1 MNWPALS
8 DGVRFFGYVVG
19 STLDAPTGGPGAS
32 ASTRTSSRVEN
43 GDRERRSVHAH
54 HSPTAITGLND
65 AIDVESGS
73 AQNCARRRSGQVSC
87 WGINLSGELGDG
99 TTSERTAVRKVLG
112 LP

>member
-1 MNWPALS
+1 
-8 DGVRFFGYVVG
+8 
-19 STLDAPTGGPGAS
+19 
-32 ASTRTSSRVEN
+32 
-43 GDRERRSVHAH
+43 
-54 HSPTAITGLND
+54 LND